1 MRRLSLADKSLYG
14 LAVAA
19 ALALCIAGLAKMV
32 PAWIIAIYAV
42 TSLISLTAYG
52 CDKSYAEK
60 GTWRIPESTLHFF
73 ALIGGWPGGLVAQR
87 LFRHKTRK
95 LSFQLVFWLIVLL
108 HLAGWGWLIAQRK

>member
-1 MRRLSLADKSLYG
+1 MRRLSLADKALYG

-19 ALALCIAGLAKMV
+19 ALALGIACLAKV
-32 PAWIIAIYAV
+32 IPVWIVAVYAV
-42 TSLISLTAYG
+42 TSFISLTAYG

-73 ALIGGWPGGLVAQR
+73 ALLGGWPGGLVAQR

-95 LSFQLVFWLIVLL
+95 LTFQLVFWLIVLF
-108 HLAGWGWLIAQRK
+108 HFAAWGWLIAQRK